1 MTPADRESDSRQPRP
16 EPASRRPGPEPD
28 LRRVRA
34 EPVGSLLR
42 PDFLLRARELHR
54 EGRLTPAER
63 KAAEDRAVDAAVAL
77 QEAAGLTVVTDGEMR
92 RTSFQAPVTEAVE
105 GFGAPGLDAY
115 LWGRWK
121 GDEAI
126 GDVEVQRPEGLGVRG
141 PLRRRRPL
149 VAEELVYLRARTDR
163 VPKISLPSPALFA
176 NFWTPEDPPDAY
188 PDLGGFLEDVARI
201 LREEVRELAR
211 LGARYLQLDAP
222 HYPLL
227 RDPETAG
234 WYEALGWDRETWL
247 RRSVTLENAVMEAA
261 PGLTWALHTCRG
273 NQASRWLA
281 EGDYAP
287 LADTV
292 LRETRADRLLL
303 EYDDARSGDFDPL
316 ARVPADKTVVLGIVT
331 TKRPDREGPPELEAR
346 VRRAAEHLPLERL
359 AVSPQCGFASSV
371 VGNRLSVD
379 DQIWKLAA
387 VAETA
392 RRIWG

>member
-1 MTPADRESDSRQPRP
+1 MDPANREHESGRPRS
-16 EPASRRPGPEPD
+16 EPDLRGLRPEPD
-28 LRRVRA
+28 LRRLRA

-54 EGRLTPAER
+54 RGRLSPAER
-63 KAAEDRAVDAAVAL
+63 KAAEDRAVDAVVAM
-77 QEAAGLTVVTDGEMR
+77 QEAAGLPVVTDGEMR

-105 GFGAPGLDAY
+105 GFGAPGLDAF

-121 GDEAI
+121 GDEAV
-126 GDVEVQRPEGLGVRG
+126 GDRAVERPDDLGIRG
-141 PLRRRRPL
+141 PLHRRRPIF
-149 VAEELVYLRARTDR
+149 AEELVYLRARTDR
-163 VPKISLPSPALFA
+163 VPKVALPSPALFA
-176 NFWTPEDPPDAY
+176 NFWTPDEPPDAY
-188 PDLGGFLEDVARI
+188 PHLGGFLEDVARV
-201 LREEVRELAR
+201 LAEEVRELAR
-211 LGARYLQLDAP
+211 LGARYLQIDAP

-227 RDPETAG
+227 RDPETVG
-234 WYEALGWDRETWL
+234 WYEALGWDRDTWL
-247 RRSVTLENAVMEAA
+247 RRSVALENAVMEAA
-261 PGLTWALHTCRG
+261 PGLTWALHMCRG
-273 NQASRWLA
+273 NQGSRWLA

-287 LADTV
+287 LAATV
-292 LRETRADRLLL
+292 FRETRADRLLL
-303 EYDDARSGDFDPL
+303 EYDDARSGGFEPL

-331 TKRPDREGPPELEAR
+331 TKRPEREEPAELEAR

-387 VAETA
+387 VAETG